1 MNQMMRKIVVGI
13 ISTSLLGCAM
23 GHRDPVEIKQTLN
36 QSINESNSRALDEL
50 PASVQDDLMPE
61 LGNDGF
67 DNSDKTLKRF
77 RIQANQVEARAF
89 FASLVK
95 GTEFSVAVHP
105 NVAGRITLNVSDVT
119 LDDILSVVQDMYGY
133 DVVKTGKVIQ
143 VYPAGLRTVTIPV
156 DYIQFQ
162 RSGRSLTSIV
172 TGSITSNESSG
183 GANRNSESS
192 SKRSE
197 DGSNSSSSSQVST
210 SSNGGTRIETLT
222 ESNFWPLLQQA
233 VSRLI
238 GSGDGQSVVVTPQ
251 ASVITVRA
259 YPDEI
264 REVRQFL
271 GVSQQRM
278 QRQVILETK
287 ILEVTLSDGYQQGI
301 NWSRMFTSSGT
312 QYQISSGSISK
323 DGSGNI
329 LTETLPGL
337 NAIGSLLGGQSNM
350 VVSGGSFEAVLSF
363 MSTQGDLNVLSSP
376 RVTAANNQKAVIKVG
391 SDEYYVTAMSS
402 VAGSGDS
409 ANVAP
414 EVTLTPFFSGIS
426 LDVTPQ
432 IDDNGNVFLHVH
444 PAVIEVE
451 TDVKNLNLGGGFAN
465 VSLPLAKSSIRESD
479 SVIRARDGDV
489 VVIGGLMKSNT
500 IDRVSKVPFLGDI
513 PALGHLFRNT
523 NKLTQKTELVIL
535 LKPTVVGV
543 NTWQKELERSRDL
556 LQEWFPE

>member
-1 MNQMMRKIVVGI
+1 MRKIVVGV
-13 ISTSLLGCAM
+13 ISASLLGCAM

-67 DNSDKTLKRF
+67 DDSDKTLKRF

-301 NWSRMFTSSGT
+301 NWSNLSASIGN
-312 QYQISSGSISK
+312 SGSVVVDRS
-323 DGSGNI
+323 GSSA
-329 LTETLPGL
+329 LPGL
-337 NAIGSLLGGQSNM
+337 DAIGSLLKGQTNVTLSD
-350 VVSGGSFEAVLSF
+350 GSFEAVLSF

-402 VAGSGDS
+402 VAGTGDS

-432 IDDNGNVFLHVH
+432 IDDDGNVFLHVH

-451 TDVKNLNLGGGFAN
+451 TDVKNLNLGGNYAD